1 MRVASAPNGRFCLPE
16 RDGKRHGAVAVHMTV
31 SATREFEQK
40 ISVQQGKDNPQ
51 YPLEEVL
58 RQ

>member
-1 MRVASAPNGRFCLPE
+1 
-16 RDGKRHGAVAVHMTV
+16 MTV

-58 RQ
+58 QLDNDPAAFSRQRQFA